1 MEDEEWCAMD
11 EKLDLKDVFSA
22 LFQNSDSLKMEG
34 RSIYTHSWTCTD
46 NYLIR

>member
-22 LFQNSDSLKMEG
+22 LFLRIRIPFEDG
-34 RSIYTHSWTCTD
+34 RSFYLYTLLDMYW
-46 NYLIR
+46 

>member
-22 LFQNSDSLKMEG
+22 LFQNLDPFEDG
-34 RSIYTHSWTCTD
+34 RSFYLYTLLD
-46 NYLIR
+46 MY